1 MCMAKVYLE
10 GEDEEE
16 LVLEEVATLR
26 VDGDRLLLETI
37 FGEQKSLAA
46 RIERIDFLNSRIVL
60 SQPFG

>member
-1 MCMAKVYLE
+1 MAKVYLE